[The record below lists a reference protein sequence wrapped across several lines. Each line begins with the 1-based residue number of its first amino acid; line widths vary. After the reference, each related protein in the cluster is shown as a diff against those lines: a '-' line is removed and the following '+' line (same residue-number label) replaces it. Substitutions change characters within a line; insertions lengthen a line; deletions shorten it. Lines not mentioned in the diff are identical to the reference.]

1 MIDSIKYSV
10 EQMNPQPRFIVGSWL
25 EATKLN
31 SILSYDKTMD
41 GKKYP
46 LVFLDSNFETD
57 KSETATVDLY
67 FVARSKESYTT
78 QQRES
83 LVYAAIL
90 TPLFRDFLYQAF
102 KSAKFIFE
110 NVENARDYYAE
121 YTTDKM
127 YYAPNVLNDIV
138 DVLHVNLKLKLK

>member
-10 EQMNPQPRFIVGSWL
+10 EQMNPEPRFIVGSWL

-57 KSETATVDLY
+57 KSETAAVDLY

-83 LVYAAIL
+83 LVYADIL
-90 TPLFRDFLYQAF
+90 TPLFRDFLY
-102 KSAKFIFE
+102 
-110 NVENARDYYAE
+110 
-121 YTTDKM
+121 
-127 YYAPNVLNDIV
+127 
-138 DVLHVNLKLKLK
+138 